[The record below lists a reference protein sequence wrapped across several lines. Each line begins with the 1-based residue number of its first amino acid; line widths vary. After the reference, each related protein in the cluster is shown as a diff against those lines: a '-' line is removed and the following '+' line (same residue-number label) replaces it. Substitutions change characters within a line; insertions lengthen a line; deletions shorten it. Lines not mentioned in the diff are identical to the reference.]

1 MLAAKKIEVSEL
13 PLKAAAVLSQ
23 LYPTLPPT

>member
-13 PLKAAAVLSQ
+13 PLKAAVLSQ